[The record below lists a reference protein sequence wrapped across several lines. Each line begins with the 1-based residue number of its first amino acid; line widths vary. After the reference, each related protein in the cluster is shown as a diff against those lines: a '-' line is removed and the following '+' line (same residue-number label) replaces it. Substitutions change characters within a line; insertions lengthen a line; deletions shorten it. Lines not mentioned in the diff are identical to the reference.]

1 MLAYRLAVLEPLTFT
16 WAVNDYGFELLSRE
30 VPPFDEALENNLF
43 GTDNLGDDILAS
55 LNSAELAKNRFREI
69 ARISGLV
76 FQGYPGKGK
85 TARQIQATSSLIF
98 DVFQRYD
105 PENPLF
111 KQAHAEVLDRQLER
125 TRLFATLKKM
135 QTATIKMTRP
145 ERTTPLAFPLMVD
158 RLREKLSSEKLQDR
172 LQRLLISLEK
182 QADKTVVH

>member
-1 MLAYRLAVLEPLTFT
+1 M
-16 WAVNDYGFELLSRE
+16 
-30 VPPFDEALENNLF
+30 
-43 GTDNLGDDILAS
+43 AS
-55 LNSAELAKNRFREI
+55 LNSTELAKNRFREI
-69 ARISGLV
+69 ARIAGLV

-111 KQAHAEVLDRQLER
+111 RQAQEEVLERQLER

-135 QTATIKMTRP
+135 QAAAIKITRP

-158 RLREKLSSEKLQDR
+158 RLREKLTSEKLQDR
-172 LQRLLISLEK
+172 LHRLLAALEK
-182 QADKTVVH
+182 QADKTVMQ